1 MARVFVI
8 GDIHGRVTAL
18 HHVLTRAKF
27 DFENDVL
34 INLGDVVDGG
44 FYTKQCIDLLLN
56 VKNHILIVGNHDQ
69 WALHWFLTGTELPVW
84 YHQGGMFTIRSY
96 NFDYKSAPQTHI
108 DLLKSARSYYIDDK
122 RRIFVHGGFDA
133 FKPIEEQQEYD
144 IMWDRSLIGVA
155 RGIESSDPKQR
166 IPGIE
171 IPGYNMVFVGH
182 TSTPTYGSLLPLRFN
197 NLMMLDTGAG
207 WSGKLTLM
215 NVDTHQFYQSKIMEP
230 SNVEKYD
237 KKIAEKDWSIV

>member
-1 MARVFVI
+1 MVRTFVI

-18 HHVLTRAKF
+18 HHVLLRSKF
-27 DFENDVL
+27 DFDNDIL

-56 VKNHILIVGNHDQ
+56 VKHHILINGNHDQ
-69 WALHWFLTGTELPVW
+69 WALHWFLTGGELPIW

-96 NFDYKSAPQTHI
+96 NHDFKSVPKSHI
-108 DLLKSARSYYIDDK
+108 DFLKSARTYYIDDK
-122 RRIFVHGGFDA
+122 QRIFVHGGFDA
-133 FKPIEEQQEYD
+133 FKPIEEQQEFD
-144 IMWDRSLIGVA
+144 IMWDRSLIEVA
-155 RGIESSDPKQR
+155 RGTAPEDGIQT

-182 TSTPTYGSLLPLRFN
+182 TSTQLYGSLLPLRFN

-207 WSGKLTLM
+207 WNGKLTLM
-215 NVDTHQFYQSKIMEP
+215 NVDTLQFYQSKRMEP
-230 SNVEKYD
+230 SNVEVYD
-237 KKIAEKDWSIV
+237 VKIAERDWSAL